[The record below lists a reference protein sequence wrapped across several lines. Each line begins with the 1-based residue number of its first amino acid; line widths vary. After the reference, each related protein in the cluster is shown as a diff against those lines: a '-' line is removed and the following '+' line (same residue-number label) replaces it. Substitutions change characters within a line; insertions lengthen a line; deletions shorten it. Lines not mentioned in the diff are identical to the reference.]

1 MSVMKLSFLKLT
13 ITKIPDPCECR
24 QKKGLPCIYGSELFS
39 SSLGLST
46 RSCKIEMLCTFVISV
61 REKKEETLGF
71 FLSTAWNVEV
81 PPLMSPVSSSLESQL
96 WQTDSTL
103 VSHEPSSSKADTKPE
118 IIMAYQH
125 SMQFGSD
132 STISPALKGRI
143 AMFERSGKL
152 KIIINFFCGF
162 AWKWLI
168 QAINTTQY
176 TRKL

>member
-1 MSVMKLSFLKLT
+1 
-13 ITKIPDPCECR
+13 
-24 QKKGLPCIYGSELFS
+24 
-39 SSLGLST
+39 
-46 RSCKIEMLCTFVISV
+46 
-61 REKKEETLGF
+61 
-71 FLSTAWNVEV
+71 
-81 PPLMSPVSSSLESQL
+81 MSPVSSSLESQL

-143 AMFERSGKL
+143 AMFERSGKP

-162 AWKWLI
+162 AWKWLFVKISKSGILHFLCNFLGWISLYNFKRLLKKELEIAKIRNQQSLQFTLFLEKLGDPLKKGRIAYGLQLDSCKRSI
-168 QAINTTQY
+168 QS
-176 TRKL
+176 R

>member
-1 MSVMKLSFLKLT
+1 
-13 ITKIPDPCECR
+13 
-24 QKKGLPCIYGSELFS
+24 
-39 SSLGLST
+39 
-46 RSCKIEMLCTFVISV
+46 
-61 REKKEETLGF
+61 
-71 FLSTAWNVEV
+71 
-81 PPLMSPVSSSLESQL
+81 MSPVSSSLESQL

-143 AMFERSGKL
+143 AMFERSGKP

-162 AWKWLI
+162 AWKWFI

-176 TRKL
+176 TKKLEHNDHAADTGFLFLIRTHIVCTYCTTKYNKQAWIKFGVWEKPNDARSCVCWEWWHQKSKQEAHSG